1 MAEGAT
7 GARGDRPIVIK
18 VGGSL
23 AETGRLASVLGI
35 IGSARIPVVVV
46 PGGGPFADAVRNL
59 QAELRFD
66 DAVAHRLA
74 ILAMEQMA
82 ELIVSQQ
89 PGMRL
94 ARTLGEISDAVMDG
108 EIAVWA
114 PLQMA
119 GEDESIAA
127 DWSVTSDSLAA
138 RLAELLDARLV
149 LLKSVGGTEGA
160 SAEQLAERGIL
171 DAAFPAI
178 SARADLAWTIFGP
191 EDDCRLQTLL
201 AGEGRI

>member
-1 MAEGAT
+1 VAEGAA

-23 AETGRLASVLGI
+23 AETGRLASVLSI

-82 ELIVSQQ
+82 ELIVSQR

-108 EIAVWA
+108 EIPVWA

-127 DWSVTSDSLAA
+127 DWSVTSDSLSA
-138 RLAELLDARLV
+138 RLAEILDARLV
-149 LLKSVGGTEGA
+149 LLKSVGGTDGA
-160 SAEQLAERGIL
+160 SAEQLAERGVL

-178 SARADLAWTIFGP
+178 SARADLAWAIFGP
-191 EDDCRLQTLL
+191 EDDGRLQTLL